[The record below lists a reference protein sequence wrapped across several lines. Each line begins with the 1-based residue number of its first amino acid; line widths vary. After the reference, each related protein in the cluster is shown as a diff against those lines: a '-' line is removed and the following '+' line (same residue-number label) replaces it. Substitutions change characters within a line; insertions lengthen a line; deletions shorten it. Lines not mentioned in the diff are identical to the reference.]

1 MKKIRLLLLGLPLIA
16 GLLFSSGAYAQYQV
30 PFANITVDGTV
41 DDWSAV
47 PDTVLGI
54 PDGTDFTVTF
64 SIAWDHQNLYFLFQ
78 VEDDTAVVYGT
89 PEAAGI
95 NSWNVD
101 NIELDIDAD
110 NSKLVWTSDGA
121 AYDGVND
128 FHLRIFRD
136 TLYEFSTGQWT
147 NTIGVIPDLGNFE
160 VDNPPVSKGV
170 WDTTYVDGLVGM
182 GANMATVETGTGYI
196 YEMAFPFNDFIVNA
210 DPSMDATDFAV
221 DSLIGLRIMVKDNDK
236 ATDGVDA
243 SVAWGGT
250 AWKDPSSWGTII
262 LTDGMTDI
270 SEPEIAE
277 IALYP
282 NPVADVVTIE
292 GNGLGSVQVSNI
304 AGNVVLVK
312 ELNGVSNADVDLSSL
327 VSGFYIVQIEADG
340 EVITKTII
348 KE

>member
-1 MKKIRLLLLGLPLIA
+1 MKKIKLLLLGLPLIA

-30 PFANITVDGTV
+30 PFANITVDGAV
-41 DDWSAV
+41 SDWSAV
-47 PDTVLGI
+47 PDTVLGV
-54 PDGTDFTVTF
+54 PNGTDFAVTL
-64 SIAWDHQNLYFLFQ
+64 SMAWDNQNLYFLFQ
-78 VEDDTAVVYGT
+78 VEDDTAVVYKT
-89 PEAAGI
+89 PEASGI
-95 NSWNVD
+95 DSWNVD
-101 NIELDIDAD
+101 NIEIDIDAD
-110 NSKLVWTSDGA
+110 NSKLSGGN
-121 AYDGVND
+121 YDGVND

-136 TLYEFSTGQWT
+136 TLYEFSTGEWT
-147 NTIGVIPDLGNFE
+147 NTIGVIPELGNFQVE
-160 VDNPPVSKGV
+160 DPPVSKGV
-170 WDTTYVDGLVGM
+170 WGTTYVDGLVGM
-182 GANMATVETGTGYI
+182 GANMVTVETGTGYI
-196 YEMAFPFNDFIVNA
+196 YEMAFPFNEFIVNA
-210 DPSMDATDFAV
+210 DASMDSTDFAV

-236 ATDGVDA
+236 ATNSVDA

-250 AWKDPSSWGTII
+250 AWDDPSSWGTII

-304 AGNVVLVK
+304 AGNVVLVE

-327 VSGFYIVQIEADG
+327 VSGFYIIQIEADG
-340 EVITKTII
+340 ELITKTII